1 MGLVAHAQETNY
13 DESEVGTYEL
23 PDALTTL
30 NGQKVVNKEQWEE
43 LRRQEIIQ
51 LFEDNEYGIMPDAT
65 IKSSYRIVEESDNAL
80 GGKAIR
86 RQVEI
91 TFSNNGQTRQM
102 LVLLYMPKD
111 VKKCPVFVSPNFQG
125 NATTTADPYVIES
138 QFSTNERAN
147 QTSRWSY
154 DHIINSGYAVAT
166 FHYFDVYPDK
176 EMGYMAASA
185 AFETA
190 GDNYRDGSH
199 GAGCGATVGKML
211 GPDRCSKSGIGSYA
225 VQLGDLKV
233 GAIV

>member
-13 DESEVGTYEL
+13 DESEVDTYEL

-43 LRRQEIIQ
+43 VRRQEIIK

-125 NATTTADPYVIES
+125 NATTTTDPYVIES
-138 QFSTNERAN
+138 LNSVLTNGLTKPADGLMTILSILVMQLLPSTTLMFIQIR
-147 QTSRWSY
+147 T
-154 DHIINSGYAVAT
+154 
-166 FHYFDVYPDK
+166 
-176 EMGYMAASA
+176 MM
-185 AFETA
+185 
-190 GDNYRDGSH
+190 
-199 GAGCGATVGKML
+199 
-211 GPDRCSKSGIGSYA
+211 
-225 VQLGDLKV
+225 
-233 GAIV
+233 